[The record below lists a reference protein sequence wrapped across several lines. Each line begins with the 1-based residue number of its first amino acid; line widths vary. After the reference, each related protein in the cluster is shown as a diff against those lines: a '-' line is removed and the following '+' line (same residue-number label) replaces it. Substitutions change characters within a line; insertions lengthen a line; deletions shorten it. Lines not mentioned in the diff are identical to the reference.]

1 MLILDKAAAIKIRM
15 DIKILSYVD
24 ADYRPS
30 AWLAYMLTSKPT
42 GNDAFVTPRLRVDE
56 CRSIGCNDFCMF

>member
-15 DIKILSYVD
+15 DIKNLSYVD

-30 AWLAYMLTSKPT
+30 AWLAYILTSKPA
-42 GNDAFVTPRLRVDE
+42 GNDAFVTPRLR
-56 CRSIGCNDFCMF
+56 SIGCNDFCMF